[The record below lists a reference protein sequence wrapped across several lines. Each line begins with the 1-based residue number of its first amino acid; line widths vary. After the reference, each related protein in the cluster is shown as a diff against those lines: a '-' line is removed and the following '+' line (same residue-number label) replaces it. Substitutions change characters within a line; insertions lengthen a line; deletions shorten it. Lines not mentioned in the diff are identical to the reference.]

1 MRKKLEMHIDI
12 TGPDGN
18 IYFIL
23 GKVSQIMRKAR
34 RITEFNDLRDKIYQG
49 TYYQALYRINKII
62 EMIDISEE
70 QVLKKFIEQGRKEC
84 LEVGDE

>member
-1 MRKKLEMHIDI
+1 MNKPIMYIDI

-23 GKVSQIMRKAR
+23 GKVSSIMKKAR

-49 TYYQALYRINKII
+49 TYFQALYRINKVIT
-62 EMIDISEE
+62 MIDISEE
-70 QVLKKFIEQGRKEC
+70 QILAGFIEKGRRECKE
-84 LEVGDE
+84 VDDA